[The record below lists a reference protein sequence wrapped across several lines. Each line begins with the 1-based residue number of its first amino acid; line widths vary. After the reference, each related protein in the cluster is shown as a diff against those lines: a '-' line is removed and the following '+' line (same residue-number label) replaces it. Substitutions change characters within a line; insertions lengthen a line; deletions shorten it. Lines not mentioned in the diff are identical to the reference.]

1 MWLEHDKITKKMVLF
16 NENQNHDVLMA
27 IFCGKSKKEWINTII
42 NLENN
47 SKKISGFEF

>member
-1 MWLEHDKITKKMVLF
+1 MTKLQKNGLIKRKQC
-16 NENQNHDVLMA
+16 QNHDVLMA